1 MNLTAFIAEY
11 PGWILGFATLLI
23 LLTIILFFAVA
34 GLFTHIEIKTTETKL
49 GPMVMAYKTCV
60 GPYKNAGDLFTESW
74 SLLPHRGQIGLYYD
88 DPQNV
93 PENEQRSAVGPI
105 LSKGDEKPV
114 KEEMDIM
121 VKHGYK
127 IFYLPDPGFVV
138 TTTFPFRTTF
148 SFMIA
153 IWRVYPKLKKYISEK
168 SLCAY
173 PAIEVYQSED
183 IIFMMPLSHQEEF
196 FVTEFQ
202 EEQESVATTDM
213 GSVLTNDKDDDDL
226 FLKPKT
232 PVRVSRTSRRSVES
246 SLTEAVNSLNNV
258 QANNDSRSV
267 LSSVIAEVNGD
278 NSVSALSSPYNQ
290 PPPEDIF
297 SEEPSDVE
305 DVDDVSAGST
315 NESSS
320 FDDLAEDTDIKQ

>member
-1 MNLTAFIAEY
+1 MFL
-11 PGWILGFATLLI
+11 
-23 LLTIILFFAVA
+23 
-34 GLFTHIEIKTTETKL
+34 
-49 GPMVMAYKTCV
+49 
-60 GPYKNAGDLFTESW
+60 
-74 SLLPHRGQIGLYYD
+74 
-88 DPQNV
+88 
-93 PENEQRSAVGPI
+93 
-105 LSKGDEKPV
+105 
-114 KEEMDIM
+114 
-121 VKHGYK
+121 
-127 IFYLPDPGFVV
+127 
-138 TTTFPFRTTF
+138 
-148 SFMIA
+148 
-153 IWRVYPKLKKYISEK
+153 
-168 SLCAY
+168 
-173 PAIEVYQSED
+173 
-183 IIFMMPLSHQEEF
+183 QEEF